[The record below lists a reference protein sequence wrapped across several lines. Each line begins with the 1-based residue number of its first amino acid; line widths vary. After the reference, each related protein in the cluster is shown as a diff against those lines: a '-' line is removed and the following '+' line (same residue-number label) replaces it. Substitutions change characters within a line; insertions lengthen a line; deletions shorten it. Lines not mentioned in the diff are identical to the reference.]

1 MYNGSFGPIQHHNF
15 SAVRTAF
22 ELSQFFR
29 LPLAKLETL
38 INEPLYQHFTRE
50 KKKGGQRQIQA
61 PLGQLKKIQRKLNS
75 TLQLKYNEVNPGHV
89 YGFVTNPNTEKK
101 LCNIALNA
109 SHHVGKKV
117 VLNMD
122 LKDFFSE
129 ISASRV
135 KALFTAEH
143 FKFTD
148 EIATALALLCTY
160 DGCLPT
166 GSPCSPVLSNFICL
180 DLDASIQQFCSSR
193 GLTYSRYA
201 DDLTF
206 SSDQLLAPTTVAEL
220 KKLIVAQGFQ
230 INEKK
235 FRLRAANRRQVVT
248 GLTVNHQVNVDR
260 RFLKKT
266 RAMLHDLQNN
276 GPERAAQKHFESS
289 ALNAQL
295 KNLFLS
301 RLRGYI
307 SFIGQ
312 VRGQQDP
319 TFLKMKATFHQLNFA
334 GQ

>member
-1 MYNGSFGPIQHHNF
+1 MNNGSFGPISHNNL

-29 LPLAKLETL
+29 LPITELEAL
-38 INEPLYQHFTRE
+38 INSPTYQHFTLE
-50 KKKGGQRQIQA
+50 KKKGGQRHIQA
-61 PLGQLKKIQRKLNS
+61 PLGHLKSIQRKLNAS
-75 TLQLKYNEVNPGHV
+75 LQVKYYALKPAYVH
-89 YGFVTNPNTEKK
+89 GFVINPTMDTKQ
-101 LCNIALNA
+101 CNIALNA

-117 VLNMD
+117 LINLD
-122 LKDFFSE
+122 LKDFFSS

-135 KALFTAEH
+135 KALFSTEH

-160 DGCLPT
+160 RGHLPT

-206 SSDQLLAPTTVAEL
+206 SSDQFIAPTTIAEL
-220 KKLIVAQGFQ
+220 KKLIVAHDFQ

-248 GLTVNHQVNVDR
+248 GLTVNGQVNVDR

-266 RAMLHDLQNN
+266 RAMLHDLKCN
-276 GPERAAQKHFESS
+276 GLNAAAQKHFS
-289 ALNAQL
+289 ASTLEAFQ
-295 KNLFLS
+295 KHLFLS
-301 RLRGYI
+301 RLKGYI
-307 SFIGQ
+307 DFIGQ
-312 VRGQQDP
+312 VRGKQDP
-319 TFLKMKATFHQLNFA
+319 TYLKMHQTFQQTQLVCK
-334 GQ
+334 